1 MIKFYHSQLQNA
13 LDKFYTVASKPSVM
27 LHGTFGIGKTAG
39 VKRWAQRKA
48 KELGLKFSES
58 FEDVN
63 DEKAFL
69 FLVLPLH
76 QYEPAEI
83 KGLPFPNEE
92 RTQTIYLPVGLLPT
106 KGQGVILLDEIN
118 LAPPMLQSNAYQ
130 LIEDRRLGFYTVPEG
145 VMILGAGNKDDDRG
159 HTFDMAMPLINRFL
173 HAELV
178 VPPVEDIEV
187 SGEKIRGWVNDYA
200 IPAGI
205 DHRIINYVSYQ
216 KKHLFTYD
224 PTQDVSEPTI
234 ATPRMWQKVSDL
246 IKGTPDTD
254 ENSLYRYVGMGV
266 GTGIAQEF
274 CAWLKLSQKYDI
286 NKIFASGT
294 FQKPT
299 QVDQLYSLI
308 SALVGHYSE
317 KPTDANA
324 VKLLELALVFNKE
337 HTCML
342 LNQAKHMDTTFFKRI
357 KNTAPKKFTELADSV
372 FPLLI

>member
-1 MIKFYHSQLQNA
+1 
-13 LDKFYTVASKPSVM
+13 M

-39 VKRWAQRKA
+39 VKRFAQRKA

-83 KGLPFPNEE
+83 KGLPFPSED
-92 RTQTIYLPVGLLPT
+92 RTQTVYLPVGLLPT

-130 LIEDRRLGFYTVPEG
+130 LIEDRRLGFYTVPDG
-145 VMILGAGNKDDDRG
+145 VMVLGAGNKDDDRG
-159 HTFDMAMPLINRFL
+159 HTFDMAMPLNNRFL
-173 HAELV
+173 HAELA
-178 VPPVEDIEV
+178 VPPVDDIEV

-200 IPAGI
+200 IKAGI
-205 DHRIINYVSYQ
+205 DHRIINYLSYQ

-224 PTQDVSEPTI
+224 PMQDVSDPTI

-266 GTGIAQEF
+266 GTGIASEF
-274 CAWLKLSQKYDI
+274 VAWLKLSRKYNI
-286 NKIFASGT
+286 KKIFTDST
-294 FQKPT
+294 FEKPT

-317 KPTDANA
+317 NNTDAMA
-324 VKLLELALVFNKE
+324 VKLLELSMIFNKE

-342 LNQAKHMDTTFFKRI
+342 LNQAKGMDVEFFKKI
-357 KNTAPKKFTELADSV
+357 KKTAPQKFTALSNSI